1 MKDTIYVL
9 GSGAI
14 GFPLAAY
21 LAHAGRRVVAVRTSR
36 NDVPKSMLTIT
47 VRSRT
52 VGISV
57 PVETISLCR
66 LTRLQGTIVIAAK
79 SHANKAIAPALKER
93 MAISPLVIMQNGIGV
108 ERPFLDAR
116 FSPVYRCVLYIT
128 SQVESE
134 YHFTVRPVAP
144 SPVGVVEGSDAHLEK
159 CVEALTTEGF
169 PFRAEANIHR
179 EIWKKAIA
187 NAVFNSICPLLEVD
201 NGVFE
206 RDAGAARLVREC
218 VAVTDLLNMG
228 LSESELMEQIMRIS
242 RASDGQF
249 ISTLQDIRAGRQT
262 EMEFL
267 NLGIARV
274 AAALRP
280 PLELPRIELLVNMIL
295 AKSLGRRPRPL
306 QPRGDDDSGVTRS
319 AL

>member
-1 MKDTIYVL
+1 
-9 GSGAI
+9 
-14 GFPLAAY
+14 
-21 LAHAGRRVVAVRTSR
+21 
-36 NDVPKSMLTIT
+36 MLTIT
-47 VRSRT
+47 VRSGT
-52 VGISV
+52 AGISV

-66 LTRLQGTIVIAAK
+66 LTHLQGTIVIAAK
-79 SHANKAIAPALKER
+79 SHANKAIVPVLKER
-93 MAISPLVIMQNGIGV
+93 AASGPLVIMQNGVGV

-144 SPVGVVEGSDAHLEK
+144 SPLGVIEGSDAHLK
-159 CVEALTTEGF
+159 ACVEALTTGGF

-201 NGVFE
+201 NGVFD
-206 RDAGAARLVREC
+206 RDEGAARLARELVREC
-218 VAVTDLLNMG
+218 VAVTDRLDMG

-242 RASDGQF
+242 RASDGQL

-267 NLGIARV
+267 NLEIARV
-274 AAALRP
+274 AAGLQPR
-280 PLELPRIELLVNMIL
+280 LELPRIELLGKMIL
-295 AKSLGRRPRPL
+295 AKSLRQRLRPL
-306 QPRGDDDSGVTRS
+306 QPRGDDDSRVTRS
-319 AL
+319 AP